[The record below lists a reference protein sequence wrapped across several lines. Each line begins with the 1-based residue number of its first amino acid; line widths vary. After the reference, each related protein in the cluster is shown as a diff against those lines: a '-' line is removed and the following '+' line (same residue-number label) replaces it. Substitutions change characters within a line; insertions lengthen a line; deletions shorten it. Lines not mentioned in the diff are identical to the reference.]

1 MTELIAGAVA
11 SAAGRVWEKVRGTP
25 EGRAVKAAIGA
36 AVGEAVGEAV
46 RLSALPP
53 GSAVD
58 DAWVARMDEALRPA
72 FTAEVSQQLLE
83 GLADPSGDAARGFAG
98 AAIHALADSGCDLGE
113 LGRTLWMEEFLAVLP
128 RRIFKALNDASM
140 RDPAVRGLVD
150 HVLRQR
156 AEARA
161 RPDFFKLVRAGER
174 RRP

>member
-1 MTELIAGAVA
+1 MADPVAGAVLTELIAGAVA

-83 GLADPSGDAARGFAG
+83 GLADPSGDAARGSP
-98 AAIHALADSGCDLGE
+98 AL
-113 LGRTLWMEEFLAVLP
+113 R
-128 RRIFKALNDASM
+128 SM
-140 RDPAVRGLVD
+140 RWQTPGVTWASWDGRFGWRSSWPYCPAAYSRPSMTRRCGIRRCAGWWIMCSASGPKPGQDPT
-150 HVLRQR
+150 
-156 AEARA
+156 
-161 RPDFFKLVRAGER
+161 FSN
-174 RRP
+174 